1 MVTHYVYRAI
11 NTPDVVPNVQVAW
24 DLFVKDKCSDTIKK
38 CQQKYNELM
47 DLKLPCDN
55 AEIHLC
61 HESAMEETKDL
72 FMAEM
77 SGISTTTVEKQ
88 LRELKVTPLSSS

>member
-1 MVTHYVYRAI
+1 
-11 NTPDVVPNVQVAW
+11 
-24 DLFVKDKCSDTIKK
+24 
-38 CQQKYNELM
+38 M

-72 FMAEM
+72 FIAEM

>member
-1 MVTHYVYRAI
+1 
-11 NTPDVVPNVQVAW
+11 
-24 DLFVKDKCSDTIKK
+24 
-38 CQQKYNELM
+38 M

-55 AEIHLC
+55 AEIHFR
-61 HESAMEETKDL
+61 HEFAMEETKDL
-72 FMAEM
+72 FKAEM

>member
-1 MVTHYVYRAI
+1 M
-11 NTPDVVPNVQVAW
+11 VPNVQVAW
-24 DLFVKDKCSDTIKK
+24 DQFVKDKCSGTIKK

-55 AEIHLC
+55 AEIHFC
-61 HESAMEETKDL
+61 HEFAMEETKDL
-72 FMAEM
+72 FKAEM

-88 LRELKVTPLSSS
+88 LKELKVTPLSSSLIDFD